1 MKIENFEFSAAEKEN
16 VAPQP
21 LAAKKEETNKR
32 EMTRDGEKDER
43 AKKMRKD
50 EPKENISSEK
60 KPVCY

>member
-1 MKIENFEFSAAEKEN
+1 M
-16 VAPQP
+16 APQP

-50 EPKENISSEK
+50 DPKENISAEK
-60 KPVCY
+60 KPVYYKILYVASSGGQKV